1 MKSSYQHGIWHSYVI
16 IVSPIFHSVSRLWLR
31 GTLVTWFMNH
41 PVFRLTGSNTTDRQ
55 TDIFWKFYFVPAWVA
70 ELGLM
75 WHFNLQ
81 GIINYTDLLELY
93 FKQTILSTSN
103 IFCIDLFLNLLAINL
118 SPCYRSPCYQSP
130 SYWSPGYLSL
140 SISLKFF
147 GYILPPPIANCPNT

>member
-1 MKSSYQHGIWHSYVI
+1 MKSSYQHRIWYSSVI
-16 IVSPIFHSVSRLWLR
+16 LSPIFHSVWEEHWWHVLWIILFSVW
-31 GTLVTWFMNH
+31 LAVT
-41 PVFRLTGSNTTDRQ
+41 PQTDRLTYSENS
-55 TDIFWKFYFVPAWVA
+55 ILFLPAWAA
-70 ELGLM
+70 EWGLM